1 MTKCPGAVDM
11 SINFECDDE
20 TVTFIKKFLCI
31 NKIGIVSNI
40 QLINKAN
47 VTNRDSIIL
56 KINNINSNKINE
68 HEGYMYLLY
77 ENLHDNADQKGM
89 AYDILLLNSPFNY
102 KSVLRKLAGKNI
114 GFEILISKLKYCN
127 SYEVGAWF
135 SEVKYIHYLCKKYRH
150 QLILSS
156 GASNAYEL
164 ISAKM
169 FNSFLNKLDISPNEY
184 WSSLNEWLEN
194 KHRGIIYDLE

>member
-1 MTKCPGAVDM
+1 
-11 SINFECDDE
+11 
-20 TVTFIKKFLCI
+20 
-31 NKIGIVSNI
+31 
-40 QLINKAN
+40 
-47 VTNRDSIIL
+47 
-56 KINNINSNKINE
+56 
-68 HEGYMYLLY
+68 MYLLY

-194 KHRGIIYDLE
+194 KHRGIVYDLE

>member
-1 MTKCPGAVDM
+1 MRP
-11 SINFECDDE
+11 
-20 TVTFIKKFLCI
+20 
-31 NKIGIVSNI
+31 
-40 QLINKAN
+40 INKAN
-47 VTNRDSIIL
+47 VSNRESIIL

-68 HEGYMYLLY
+68 HKGYMYLLY
-77 ENLHDNADQKGM
+77 ENLHDNPDHKGM
-89 AYDILLLNSPFNY
+89 AYDILVLNSPFNY

-127 SYEVGAWF
+127 SYEIGTWF

-194 KHRGIIYDLE
+194 KYRGIVYDFE